1 MKIESNKVLE
11 MVSAFVLLGVSIY
24 FGYNS
29 KPAEMGGLT
38 IAAGFLGLVFA
49 NLDKFKSFKAAGVEA
64 QLREEQIKAVL
75 EKEIEAPTDFFDET
89 ESQVPNVSLVPDNAK
104 SVLESLQSHEYT
116 WRYVSGISKET
127 SLTRVQVKESLQ
139 WLSEHGY
146 AKKSLGKNGEIWA
159 STQEGRY
166 LYAVICFDGG
176 VPVA

>member
-1 MKIESNKVLE
+1 MKIESSKVLGII
-11 MVSAFVLLGVSIY
+11 SAFVLLGVPIY

-29 KPAEMGGLT
+29 KPAEMGLT
-38 IAAGFLGLVFA
+38 IASGFLGLVFA

-75 EKEIEAPTDFFDET
+75 EKEIETSTDVLDET
-89 ESQVPNVSLVPDNAK
+89 EAQVPNVSLVPEDVK
-104 SVLESLQSHEYT
+104 SVLKALQSHEYT

-127 SLTRVQVKESLQ
+127 SLTRVQVKESLT

-146 AKKSLGKNGEIWA
+146 ARKSLGKNGEIWA

-166 LYAVICFDGG
+166 LYAVICFDG